1 MGEASTTNRALKR
14 EHSPDIDLS
23 ALHKRARTG
32 ETQSEPD
39 VEPPVAPPRAPT
51 PTLPAMP
58 SSENERPI
66 GSRDLRR
73 RQTAP
78 VLDLSVR
85 LEQLPFHHHHR
96 PRALSI
102 QLLYLRRLM
111 SKTPWLCGSSLA
123 CEA

>member
-14 EHSPDIDLS
+14 EHSPDIDLG

-32 ETQSEPD
+32 EAESEPD
-39 VEPPVAPPRAPT
+39 VEPPAAPPRAPT
-51 PTLPAMP
+51 PTLPAVP

-85 LEQLPFHHHHR
+85 LEQLPFHHHHQIPSVSR
-96 PRALSI
+96 LSSEFT
-102 QLLYLRRLM
+102 RLF
-111 SKTPWLCGSSLA
+111 SS
-123 CEA
+123 